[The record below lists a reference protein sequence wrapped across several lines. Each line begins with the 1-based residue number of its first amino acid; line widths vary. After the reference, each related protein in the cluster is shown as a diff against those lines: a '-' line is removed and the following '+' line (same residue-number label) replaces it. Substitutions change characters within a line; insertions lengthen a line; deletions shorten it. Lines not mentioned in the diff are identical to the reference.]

1 MSKKLKAIHDRYV
14 ATNETMLAAARDRA
28 DAVDTSGM
36 TLGEGERARL
46 FAATQLKNTDE
57 LIDSAV
63 VVAKTKRRALI
74 LVGGLLYVCNKYGV
88 MICTVPANHVI
99 GCFNGIWGPGITY
112 ACGHEILERL
122 GVTYEYDGRDDIYD
136 YSACIIH
143 PENKLAA

>member
-14 ATNETMLAAARDRA
+14 ATNVEMLAAARDRA
-28 DAVDTSGM
+28 DAVNTHGM

-63 VVAKTKRRALI
+63 VVAKTKRRALV

-88 MICTVPANHVI
+88 MICMVPATQAI
-99 GCFNGIWGPGITY
+99 GSFNGIWGPGITY
-112 ACGHEILERL
+112 ACGHEILEHL
-122 GVTYEYDGRDDIYD
+122 GVTYEYDRRDNIYD
-136 YSACIIH
+136 YSACIVH
-143 PENKLAA
+143 QENKLAA